1 MVRRYEKLVTVI
13 AVVATFFAIPGQTT
27 GQIAQPD
34 ESKVATPQKVRRA
47 TTVGE
52 TVREAARDIPVAY
65 DVDVVVCG
73 GGIGGTIAAITA
85 GRYGAKTLVIDRFGR
100 FGGNMGPGMFA
111 GGSLHFAYKNKA
123 ALVNRTGLG
132 GVAAEFMA
140 RIMLTRPAAEVMA
153 KDFRKEWE
161 KKNPDPAKIAK
172 FMTTK
177 KIMVGGGGRLPGY
190 YGIDSHV
197 VSYVAFEML
206 EEAGVEMLLSAYVTA
221 PIVEGNQVKGVF
233 VETKSGR
240 IAVKAKITI
249 DATGD
254 ADIAFRAG
262 APTLK
267 NPSPSPGMAYA
278 IGGVDP
284 NNFKRPKGMSK
295 AVGSRRISAGL
306 KNPQG
311 GGNLV
316 FGRTGCRGKV
326 DLNDARDLTIM
337 EREHRKLIFEYAA
350 HLRKTAPGFE
360 NSYLLIVTPFFG
372 GRGGR
377 CIESVYRLTGSD
389 LSSKKHFP
397 DVMYPY
403 DNERSA
409 GYAEFPYRMLLPK
422 KINGLLAAGRS
433 AFYYGPNFRQR
444 YHVLLHG
451 RAVGLAAAMSVR
463 EGIEPRD
470 MDIKKFQ
477 RALLA
482 EGCPVG
488 DDERLKELGLK

>member
-1 MVRRYEKLVTVI
+1 MSRERKTPTARKPRRK
-13 AVVATFFAIPGQTT
+13 A
-27 GQIAQPD
+27 
-34 ESKVATPQKVRRA
+34 
-47 TTVGE
+47 
-52 TVREAARDIPVAY
+52 AARQTIREPARDVPVAY

-73 GGIGGTIAAITA
+73 GGIGGTMAAITA
-85 GRYGAKTLVIDRFGR
+85 GRFGARTLVIDRFGR

-111 GGSLHFAYKNKA
+111 GGSVHFAYKHKA
-123 ALVNRTGLG
+123 ALVNRMGLG
-132 GVAAEFMA
+132 GVAAEFLA
-140 RIMLTRPAAEVMA
+140 RVMLTRPGAEVSS

-161 KKNPDPAKIAK
+161 KKNPEPAKIAK
-172 FMTTK
+172 LMADTGE
-177 KIMVGGGGRLPGY
+177 MRVGGGGQLPGF

-206 EEAGVEMLLSAYVTA
+206 EEVGAEMLLSAYVTG
-221 PIVEGNQVKGVF
+221 PIMEDQQVTGVF

-254 ADIAFRAG
+254 ADIAYRAG

-267 NPSPSPGMAYA
+267 NPAPSPGMAYA
-278 IGGVDP
+278 IGGVDISDRP
-284 NNFKRPKGMSK
+284 KTAAQQTAWRKKKRPKGISK
-295 AVGSRRISAGL
+295 DIGGRTISVNL
-306 KNPQG
+306 KEPHG
-311 GGNLV
+311 GGELV
-316 FGRTGCRGKV
+316 FGRTGCKGKI
-326 DLNDARDLTIM
+326 DLNDADDVTIM

-377 CIESVYRLTGSD
+377 CIEPVYRLTAED

-397 DVMYPY
+397 DVIHRY
-403 DNERSA
+403 DNERTT

-422 KINGLLAAGRS
+422 KIDGLMAAGRS

-451 RAVGLAAAMSVR
+451 RAVGLATAMSIR
-463 EGIEPRD
+463 EGIEPRNLD
-470 MDIKKFQ
+470 VKKLQ
-477 RALLA
+477 KALIE
-482 EGCPVG
+482 EGCPLA
-488 DDERLKELGLK
+488 DDKRLKELGLK